1 MCEADGTKTNPSVL
15 LVDVNNV
22 RGQVNFV
29 PLPDFCSAVWR
40 WAQAADR
47 PDFVVLAV
55 DHGEPMAFRL
65 SPRFAVVFS
74 GCKSDADTVIVH
86 TVDYMFS
93 QLYERRTVTVVTHD
107 RLLLRRTQF
116 NLPAA
121 PEDSEWYLSR
131 GLVPPGNPE
140 FAPRGARRAASQRER
155 LLFRTSDDFAAELRR
170 SALLSV
176 DDDDGH
182 DEALEAGPSAAVA
195 DDWLARLLGFWLI
208 AQLLSLLRVLLPW
221 LPAPAS
227 QAVPSR
233 GGGMFAAESPR
244 WLTTPAGARRPKRL
258 KPGKKTSIRRKRTKR
273 RENSADRVA
282 AADAMLRCLQRAAQH
297 GGVPTFA
304 GEQPGA
310 ADATGA
316 TLPDGGRD
324 RVADYVR
331 WFMEEQPS
339 PLLGSHAAS
348 ASGPA

>member
-1 MCEADGTKTNPSVL
+1 MATAPSVL

-47 PDFVVLAV
+47 PDVVVLAV
-55 DHGEPMAFRL
+55 DHGSAPMAFQL

-86 TVDYMFS
+86 TVDYMLS
-93 QLYERRTVTVVTHD
+93 QLHERRTVTVVTHD
-107 RLLLRRTQF
+107 RLLLRRTKF

-140 FAPRGARRAASQRER
+140 FASRGVRRAASQRER

-176 DDDDGH
+176 DDDDRH
-182 DEALEAGPSAAVA
+182 DEALESGASGAVA
-195 DDWLARLLGFWLI
+195 DGWLARLLGIWLA
-208 AQLLSLLRVLLPW
+208 AQLLSLLRLVLPW
-221 LPAPAS
+221 LPAPAA
-227 QAVPSR
+227 QAAELS
-233 GGGMFAAESPR
+233 GGAGMFAAESPR
-244 WLTTPAGARRPKRL
+244 WLTSRAGARQPKRP
-258 KPGKKTSIRRKRTKR
+258 KPGKKSSIRRKRTKR

-282 AADAMLRCLQRAAQH
+282 AADAMLQCLKRATEH
-297 GGVPTFA
+297 GGALPFA
-304 GEQPGA
+304 GEQGA
-310 ADATGA
+310 ADVMASPGA
-316 TLPDGGRD
+316 SDGPD
-324 RVADYVR
+324 RVAEYVR
-331 WFMEEQPS
+331 WFMKELPS
-339 PLLGSHAAS
+339 PLLGSHAAG
-348 ASGPA
+348 A